1 MPNEFS
7 DPPDQEYNNMDYQ
20 DREKSKV
27 YMMLSLNNL
36 SINWHDNLIENSIAP
51 SDGSSDS
58 TALSNVYQ
66 QQDIAKMES
75 YYNEDQSEKNI
86 YNPKDDPNH
95 PVVSAIVI
103 KKTTNKLTLVCIW
116 QNWPQRKKYLAL
128 LAISLDSFIGYF
140 TSAIYVRF
148 IQ

>member
-1 MPNEFS
+1 
-7 DPPDQEYNNMDYQ
+7 MDYQ
-20 DREKSKV
+20 DIEKSKV
-27 YMMLSLNNL
+27 YIMLSMLNL
-36 SINWHDNLIENSIAP
+36 SRNWHDDLIENSIAP

-66 QQDIAKMES
+66 QDIAKVES
-75 YYNEDQSEKNI
+75 YNEDQSTKNI

>member
-1 MPNEFS
+1 
-7 DPPDQEYNNMDYQ
+7 MDYQ

-27 YMMLSLNNL
+27 YIMLSLLNL
-36 SINWHDNLIENSIAP
+36 SRNWHDNLIENSIAP

-66 QQDIAKMES
+66 QDIVKVES
-75 YYNEDQSEKNI
+75 YNEDQSAKNI

-95 PVVSAIVI
+95 PVVSAII
-103 KKTTNKLTLVCIW
+103 TKKTTNKLTLVCIW